1 MKYSYDCRY
10 FIGEK
15 PCVYKRA
22 CEKCDKYSP
31 MDFRILIIKLGAMG
45 DVLRTTPLIEGLKK
59 KYPTSHISWL
69 VDSTSNDLIE
79 QNKQIDRVLP
89 FSLNSY
95 LQLLAEEFNLLIC
108 LEKEVRATA
117 IAEKVNAKKK
127 NGFGLTKYGNIR
139 PFNKEAEY
147 AFQLGVSD
155 QLKFFENKKS
165 YQEIIFETTGLK
177 FKGEKYQFSCTS
189 ESNNFAN
196 KLFKKLAFNSNDVVI
211 GINAGAG
218 PVFANKGWT
227 IDGYV
232 ELIDRL
238 NSQDGL
244 KVLLMGGT
252 SEIEINQKIKKTVN
266 GPLYDTGNHNSLHQ
280 FSAIIKKCD
289 LVVCGDTLPMHLA
302 IAHDKQVL
310 ALFGPTCPQE
320 IDLYGKGEII
330 FSPIECAPC
339 YKTTCDIENHCM
351 EMISVDTVH
360 EKALQLIEKIRNGR
374 LDSYLQVE

>member
-69 VDSTSNDLIE
+69 VDPTSNDLIE

-127 NGFGLTKYGNIR
+127 NRLWLNEVRQYT
-139 PFNKEAEY
+139 
-147 AFQLGVSD
+147 AFQ
-155 QLKFFENKKS
+155 
-165 YQEIIFETTGLK
+165 
-177 FKGEKYQFSCTS
+177 
-189 ESNNFAN
+189 
-196 KLFKKLAFNSNDVVI
+196 
-211 GINAGAG
+211 
-218 PVFANKGWT
+218 
-227 IDGYV
+227 
-232 ELIDRL
+232 
-238 NSQDGL
+238 
-244 KVLLMGGT
+244 
-252 SEIEINQKIKKTVN
+252 
-266 GPLYDTGNHNSLHQ
+266 
-280 FSAIIKKCD
+280 
-289 LVVCGDTLPMHLA
+289 
-302 IAHDKQVL
+302 
-310 ALFGPTCPQE
+310 
-320 IDLYGKGEII
+320 
-330 FSPIECAPC
+330 
-339 YKTTCDIENHCM
+339 
-351 EMISVDTVH
+351 
-360 EKALQLIEKIRNGR
+360 
-374 LDSYLQVE
+374 